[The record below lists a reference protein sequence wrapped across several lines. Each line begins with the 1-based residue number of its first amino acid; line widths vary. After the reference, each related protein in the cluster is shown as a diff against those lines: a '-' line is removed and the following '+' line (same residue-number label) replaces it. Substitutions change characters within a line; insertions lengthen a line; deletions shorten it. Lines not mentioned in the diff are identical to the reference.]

1 MNAVP
6 LCRPESHLSR
16 RSLLRLAGGGLFL
29 APIARQL
36 AAAEEA
42 AGKTARPKSV
52 ILLWME
58 GAPSQLETFDPHPG
72 KKIGGD
78 VQAIKT
84 SNPEIKISH
93 LLPQVAEQ
101 MHRGALLRSV
111 FGKEGDHA
119 RAIYNVKTG
128 YRLNPALT
136 HPSIG
141 SVLCERSRVG
151 AEIPRHISILPG
163 GFPARGGF
171 LGPEYDAFKVYDP
184 DSRVPDV
191 EKRVSPERYT
201 RRINDLMDVAEAE
214 FARGRL
220 PQLERRR
227 TLHRTATEA
236 ALTMMDSEQLQA
248 FDVSQEDSATLKQFG
263 DTPFGR
269 GCLAAA
275 RLIEVGVRC
284 VEVTLGGWDSHV
296 NNHSLQASACETFDP
311 ALAGLLQLLT
321 ERELLEDT
329 LVVCGGEFGRTPT
342 INALGG
348 RDHWPHGFSVFMAG
362 CGIRP
367 GALHGGTS
375 PEPDLAT
382 EKPVEKNLH
391 LPVSVA
397 DVHATILAALGLD
410 HEHVLDSPIGRPMTL
425 SEGKPIQAVLV

>member
-1 MNAVP
+1 
-6 LCRPESHLSR
+6 
-16 RSLLRLAGGGLFL
+16 
-29 APIARQL
+29 
-36 AAAEEA
+36 
-42 AGKTARPKSV
+42 
-52 ILLWME
+52 
-58 GAPSQLETFDPHPG
+58 
-72 KKIGGD
+72 
-78 VQAIKT
+78 
-84 SNPEIKISH
+84 
-93 LLPQVAEQ
+93 
-101 MHRGALLRSV
+101 
-111 FGKEGDHA
+111 
-119 RAIYNVKTG
+119 
-128 YRLNPALT
+128 
-136 HPSIG
+136 
-141 SVLCERSRVG
+141 
-151 AEIPRHISILPG
+151 
-163 GFPARGGF
+163 
-171 LGPEYDAFKVYDP
+171 
-184 DSRVPDV
+184 
-191 EKRVSPERYT
+191 
-201 RRINDLMDVAEAE
+201 MDVAEAE

-296 NNHSLQASACETFDP
+296 NNHSLQASACETLDP